1 MYVNLYTHTHTHT
14 FPRADELEK
23 VLGETSPALQQIKD
37 LFTYAEA
44 YGFKDWLVFDASVV
58 RGLAYYTGLVFEGF
72 DRQVI
77 PFPPPH
83 FPFCFFWF
91 CSSSTPQL
99 FVVSP
104 ITQALFSRVSIGRS
118 FHFPL
123 PRLCFLRH
131 FERKTAVRG
140 PTYFTDLVYEGFHR
154 VFFFFGFGCGFAFY
168 TRSCVQSV

>member
-72 DRQVI
+72 DWQVI
-77 PFPPPH
+77 PFPPP
-83 FPFCFFWF
+83 
-91 CSSSTPQL
+91 
-99 FVVSP
+99 
-104 ITQALFSRVSIGRS
+104 QALLFT
-118 FHFPL
+118 PL
-123 PRLCFLRH
+123 
-131 FERKTAVRG
+131 
-140 PTYFTDLVYEGFHR
+140 
-154 VFFFFGFGCGFAFY
+154 
-168 TRSCVQSV
+168 